1 MIELKD
7 IGKNYYLNKTNVIN
21 VLKGVNIKFRQHEF
35 VSILG
40 PSGCGKTTLL
50 NVLGGLDVAEKGEII
65 IDGVSTKQYTACDW
79 DNYRNKR
86 IGFVFQ
92 SYNLIPHLNV
102 LNNVGMPLVLA
113 GERKSVCH
121 RRAEEALKRVGLSEQ
136 IHKKPSQLS
145 GGQMQRVAIARALVT
160 NPEIILADE
169 PTGALD
175 NEASEQVMDLL
186 KEISKDKLVIMVT
199 HNNLLAEQYSSRIIN
214 LSGGIVNGDTN
225 PYDEELSDSIELKP
239 TDTETN
245 LTANT
250 SVVCDTPC
258 DESADIKKKERK
270 KLFHSSHKKQ
280 EKSKLGFDTA
290 VSLSAKTLLNKKVR
304 TSLTAF
310 AGSIGIIGI
319 VLVLAFS
326 SGVNAYISNLER
338 GALSIYPL
346 TVSQSGLKM
355 ESFLERF
362 ATASFSEKEEYPK
375 TEEIYVNKVLGGLL
389 SPEFLLPSKNDLS
402 SFKQYLSENFDDSL
416 GYVKYDYGLKINVYS
431 LDPANSENY
440 MKVSP
445 FTDVMDS
452 KIKNEDVKK
461 LITNYKDVIDQMSTS
476 WTELLNNRD
485 LLSSQYEIIGDGKW
499 PENKI
504 YEKNGVKYVDV
515 VLSVD
520 SSNCL
525 NDYDLLMLGLKSE
538 SELLN
543 VFDENKGFSNEIF
556 SVNEIIGK
564 EYKLLTGSDYFEQAE
579 SGNLW
584 IQNSST
590 IQDSDYIESHTAVT
604 ARISAVVRPRKGAGG
619 SSITSRIG
627 YPEALTEY
635 LIDYSANSPVALAQK
650 ANYRPNTDDYISV
663 TTGKPIWTSEAEK
676 FFSESIGIVDYEN
689 PNKILIYANSF
700 ENKDKIKD
708 FIKKYNEET
717 GSSLEATDGLQT
729 LIKFVNTMTD
739 AIAKLLIGFCAIS
752 LIVSSIMIAV
762 IIYTSVLERRKE
774 VGILRSIGAKK
785 SDITMIFMA
794 ESGILGLLSGILGVL
809 VGYILSIPCNVLLES
824 TVGIANLAIVEW
836 WHAVAMIS
844 ISFTLSVVAGV
855 IPAFIG
861 AKQDPAVALRTE

>member
-21 VLKGVNIKFRQHEF
+21 VLKGVSIKFRQHEF
-35 VSILG
+35 ISILG

-50 NVLGGLDVAEKGEII
+50 NIIGGLDVAEKGEII
-65 IDGVSTKQYTACDW
+65 IDGVSTKEYTSSDW

-113 GERKSVCH
+113 GEKKSVCH
-121 RRAEEALKRVGLSEQ
+121 KRAEEALKRVGLSEQ

-175 NEASEQVMDLL
+175 NEASEQVMELL

-199 HNNLLAEQYSSRIIN
+199 HNNVLADQYSSRIIN
-214 LSGGIVNGDTN
+214 LSGGVVNGDTN
-225 PYDEELSDSIELKP
+225 PYDGETADSVKYETIP
-239 TDTETN
+239 SADTE
-245 LTANT
+245 LIADNT
-250 SVVCDTPC
+250 RAD
-258 DESADIKKKERK
+258 SADTEQTENKKLFKSARKKKE
-270 KLFHSSHKKQ
+270 
-280 EKSKLGFDTA
+280 KSRLGFGTA

-326 SGVNAYISNLER
+326 SGVNSYISNLER
-338 GALSIYPL
+338 GALSLYPL

-355 ESFLERF
+355 ESFIERF
-362 ATASFSEKEEYPK
+362 TSASFSEKDEYPK

-389 SPEFLLPSKNDLS
+389 SPEFLFPTKNDLS
-402 SFKQYLSENFDDSL
+402 SFKTYLKENFDNSL

-431 LDPANSENY
+431 LDPLNSENY

-445 FTDVMDS
+445 FTDVMEA
-452 KIKNEDVKK
+452 KIPNERIKE
-461 LITNYKDVIDQMSTS
+461 LISNYKDMIDQMSNS
-476 WTELLNNRD
+476 WSELLDNPD
-485 LLSSQYEIIGDGKW
+485 LLSSQYEIIGKGSW

-504 YEKNGVKYVDV
+504 YEKDGQKYVDIV
-515 VLSVD
+515 MVVD
-520 SSNCL
+520 STNSL
-525 NDYDLLMLGLKSE
+525 NDYDLFMLGLKSE
-538 SELLN
+538 SEILKA
-543 VFDENKGFSNEIF
+543 FAEDSGFSSEVF
-556 SVNEIIGK
+556 SVNDMIGK
-564 EYKLLTGSDYFEQAE
+564 EYKLLTGSDYFEKHETDDWWDQKSNMIQE
-579 SGNLW
+579 SE
-584 IQNSST
+584 
-590 IQDSDYIESHTAVT
+590 YIENHSAIT
-604 ARISAVVRPRKGAGG
+604 ARVSAVVRPRKGAGG
-619 SSITSRIG
+619 ASISGRIG
-627 YPEALTEY
+627 YPEALTKY
-635 LIDYSANSPVALAQK
+635 LIDYSENSPVAIAQK
-650 ANYRPNTDDYISV
+650 ELYQHDDYTLI
-663 TTGKPIWTSEAEK
+663 TGKQAYYKSAVEEFIAE
-676 FFSESIGIVDYEN
+676 EIGVVDYNN
-689 PNKILIYANSF
+689 PKKVLIYANSF

-708 FIKKYNEET
+708 FIKQYNEET
-717 GSSLEATDGLQT
+717 NSNLEATDSLQT

-739 AIAKLLIGFCAIS
+739 TIAKVLIGFCAIS

-774 VGILRSIGAKK
+774 VGVLRSIGAKK

-794 ESGILGLLSGILGVL
+794 ESGILGLLSGLLGVL
-809 VGYILSIPCNVLLES
+809 VGFLLTLPCNVLLES
-824 TVGIANLAIVEW
+824 AVGISDLAIVQW
-836 WHAVAMIS
+836 WHVVAMVI
-844 ISFTLSVVAGV
+844 ISFSLSVVAGV